1 MANMKEHLTKREQQ
15 VLELVA
21 IGYSNKEVGEQLY
34 ISHLTVKTHLTRIFD
49 RLQVNNRI
57 QAVRKAMR
65 LGLVPFPN

>member
-1 MANMKEHLTKREQQ
+1 MAGKAQLTKREQE

-49 RLQVNNRI
+49 KLQVNNRL
-57 QAVRKAMR
+57 QAFRAAFR
-65 LGLVPFPN
+65 LGLIEFPK